1 VARVLDC
8 NVLDERCVRPADF
21 DLAAYWQAATIR
33 LEAEMHPNFATVRLS
48 PFGVKLLNALSQPYV
63 RTRTRIE
70 ETADAAGWRIA
81 VVPIGKTVWHA
92 AAELLR
98 LGAEAEV
105 LAPAELRDRMA
116 ELTQAMAARYQ
127 SNCAEVARRSAGL
140 KAGAGAPPPTAATAL
155 TPPVHRSV
163 GFASARSRT
172 ERGRV
177 RSVSSAHSGWDP
189 ISAVVRSW
197 C

>member
-1 VARVLDC
+1 
-8 NVLDERCVRPADF
+8 
-21 DLAAYWQAATIR
+21 
-33 LEAEMHPNFATVRLS
+33 MHPNTATVRLS
-48 PFGVKLLNALSQPYV
+48 PSGIKLLDALSQPYV

-105 LAPAELRDRMA
+105 LAPAELRDKMA

-127 SNCAEVARRSAGL
+127 TAQHGYRDRKDIRR
-140 KAGAGAPPPTAATAL
+140 PRAAK
-155 TPPVHRSV
+155 
-163 GFASARSRT
+163 
-172 ERGRV
+172 
-177 RSVSSAHSGWDP
+177 HS
-189 ISAVVRSW
+189 
-197 C
+197 

>member
-1 VARVLDC
+1 MLKGGSWYLAGHVDGSVRTYRVARVLDC
-8 NVLDERCVRPADF
+8 NVLDERFVRPADF

-33 LEAEMHPNFATVRLS
+33 LEAEMHPNTATVRLS
-48 PFGVKLLNALSQPYV
+48 PFGIKLLNALSQPYV
-63 RTRTRIE
+63 KTRTRIE

-116 ELTQAMAARYQ
+116 ELTQAMAARYRTAQ
-127 SNCAEVARRSAGL
+127 HGYQDRKDVRR
-140 KAGAGAPPPTAATAL
+140 PRATK
-155 TPPVHRSV
+155 
-163 GFASARSRT
+163 
-172 ERGRV
+172 
-177 RSVSSAHSGWDP
+177 HS
-189 ISAVVRSW
+189 
-197 C
+197 